1 MYLCNHFLYIILYY
15 KLNYTYYLNIS
26 STNGD
31 YTWSSVYMHSS
42 ILKKKP
48 ILSDISFVYSY
59 IEHIIFP
66 YFA

>member
-48 ILSDISFVYSY
+48 TLSDISFVYSY
-59 IEHIIFP
+59 IEHVIFP

>member
-42 ILKKKP
+42 ILKKKTT
-48 ILSDISFVYSY
+48 LSDISFVYSY

>member
-48 ILSDISFVYSY
+48 TLSDISFVYSY